1 MENKTIIKKCAIG
14 LISLAVLVLI
24 GFAIFH
30 YLNKNNSS
38 RNVNQQTDVKY
49 DSTANDTQ
57 GNINEIQK
65 NAPQS
70 TIPDGAI
77 EDSEKEI
84 DELHYQLD
92 AAEEELDM
100 VNKQLADEKA
110 KELELKK
117 LSHEFQLK
125 AANDPTYKKFAR
137 QNIDS
142 DYELL
147 FKELN
152 LSPEQLEKLKDI
164 LVDKFIAN
172 MTTSSEMQAI
182 EDPTEEKREEF
193 QQRFDD
199 LDKQRDDKINE
210 LLGQDDYET
219 YQSWMERSD
228 AIHVVQSFAES
239 LDSNDKLNKDQEK
252 ELIEII
258 HREEEK
264 LVSEMG
270 YDPMKQYQ
278 FVSAYNLKIIED
290 TLKYEEKLHANSLE
304 NATGTLSTSQI
315 DALNSYFKKL
325 LEDSEEFYKT
335 LREE

>member
-1 MENKTIIKKCAIG
+1 MENRTIVKKIAIG
-14 LISLAVLVLI
+14 LISLSVLVLI

-30 YLNKNNSS
+30 YLNKSS
-38 RNVNQQTDVKY
+38 QHINQQTVVKQ
-49 DSTANDTQ
+49 DLTANEIPA
-57 GNINEIQK
+57 NINTTLG
-65 NAPQS
+65 NVSQS
-70 TIPDGAI
+70 TITEGEV

-100 VNKQLADEKA
+100 ANKQLADEKA
-110 KELELKK
+110 KELELRK
-117 LSHEFQLK
+117 LRHELQLK
-125 AANDPTYKKFAR
+125 SANDPAYREWAR
-137 QNIDS
+137 KGINN
-142 DYELL
+142 DYDLL

-164 LVDKFIAN
+164 LVDNKIDH
-172 MTTSSEMQAI
+172 MTTWTEMQATTN
-182 EDPTEEKREEF
+182 PTEEKREVF

-210 LLGQDDYET
+210 LIGQHKYET
-219 YQSWMERSD
+219 YQSWMERGV
-228 AIHVVQSFAES
+228 AMHVVQSFAES
-239 LDSNDKLNKDQEK
+239 LDSNDKLNKDQEN

-270 YDPMKQYQ
+270 YDPMKQCQ
-278 FVSAYNLKIIED
+278 FESAYNLKIIED
-290 TLKYEEKLHANSLE
+290 TLKYEEKLHANSLG
-304 NATGTLSTSQI
+304 NAAGILSTSQI
-315 DALNSYFKKL
+315 DALNSYFNKS
-325 LEDSEEFYKT
+325 LEDSEEYYKT